1 MFKTTGD
8 PKMMNKPPKSSVKF
22 NVDNS
27 LSYRE
32 SAIYVTDFVITRIW
46 VMFFT

>member
-8 PKMMNKPPKSSVKF
+8 PKMNKPPKSSVKF
-22 NVDNS
+22 NADKS
-27 LSYRE
+27 LSKRD

-46 VMFFT
+46 VIFFT